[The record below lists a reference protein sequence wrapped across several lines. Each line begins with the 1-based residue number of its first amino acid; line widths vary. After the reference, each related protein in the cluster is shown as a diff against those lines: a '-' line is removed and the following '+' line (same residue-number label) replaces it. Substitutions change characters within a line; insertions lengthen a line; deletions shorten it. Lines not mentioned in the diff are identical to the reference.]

1 MFEQDAARLIREA
14 GWKIALGPF
23 YNTNRASKGEH
34 VWSIKAVLSKQELT
48 ARGIK
53 ATKASPPG
61 SQRTVRFLGVVVD
74 GILVSV
80 EHLTSSGRKK
90 LARGGPRRKRRKT
103 KPKGGTSL
111 VEVG

>member
-14 GWKIALGPF
+14 GWKIVLGPF
-23 YNTNRASKGEH
+23 YNTNLSPKGVH
-34 VWSIKAVLSKQELT
+34 VWSIKSVLSKQDLT

-61 SQRTVRFLGVVVD
+61 SQRTVRFRGVVED
-74 GILVSV
+74 GVLVSV

-90 LARGGPRRKRRKT
+90 LSRGGPRRKRRRT